1 MCLLVRLC
9 KKSEDKGGWRGWKNI
24 YIKNSDMIHYCFE
37 EDQDT
42 R

>member
-9 KKSEDKGGWRGWKNI
+9 KKSEDKGGWRGWKKK
-24 YIKNSDMIHYCFE
+24 IKNSDMIHYCFE